1 MDLIAS
7 IIQASWYLLVE
18 SAVYIIFGLIIS
30 GLLSTLINPQAISRH
45 LGQRHFKSVFKA
57 ALIGI
62 PLPLCSCGVIPAAV
76 TLKKQ
81 GASNGATTAFMIST
95 PESGVDSIAI
105 TYALLDPIMTVA
117 RPMAAFVSATIAGIL
132 ENWFSQDDKPDTASQ
147 KSDQSGEMNGCC
159 NEHDPPHDKNKRPD
173 SLISKISSGLH
184 YAVNE
189 VWADMAAWF
198 FIGLLLAGI
207 ITVLIPDD
215 FFGRYLNGGISSM
228 LIMLAFGIPLYIC
241 ATASTPIAAALIM
254 KGVSPGAA
262 LVFLLVGPATNIT
275 SLTVLFGILGKRT
288 TAIYLTVIAVAAIF
302 FGLTVDWVYVVWDIE
317 VRAVIGQAAEII
329 PATIQFSSALLL
341 IVLTLIKIVLPAFTT
356 RLGRFWK
363 SSERKNQAQFSGV
376 NPDVKIPEC
385 AKPT

>member
-159 NEHDPPHDKNKRPD
+159 NEHDPPYDKNKRPD

-215 FFGRYLNGGISSM
+215 FFSRHLNGGISSM

-288 TAIYLTVIAVAAIF
+288 TAIYLTVIAVAAVF

-329 PATIQFSSALLL
+329 PATIQFSGALLL
-341 IVLTLIKIVLPAFTT
+341 IILTLIKIVLPALIT

-363 SSERKNQAQFSGV
+363 SSERKNQAQFGGV

>member
-1 MDLIAS
+1 MDQIFS
-7 IIQASWYLLVE
+7 IIQASWYLLLE

-30 GLLSTLINPQAISRH
+30 GLLSTLINPQAIAHH
-45 LGQRHFKSVFKA
+45 LGQRRFKSVLKA

-76 TLKKQ
+76 ALKKQ

-117 RPMAAFVSATIAGIL
+117 RPVAAFVSAAIAGVL
-132 ENWFSQDDKPDTASQ
+132 ENLLGQDDKTDNILQ
-147 KSDQSGEMNGCC
+147 RSDLPGEMNRCC
-159 NEHDPPHDKNKRPD
+159 DGHDHPPDETKRPN
-173 SLISKISSGLH
+173 SLASKISSGLH
-184 YAVNE
+184 YAVND
-189 VWADMAAWF
+189 VWSDMAGWF
-198 FIGLLLAGI
+198 FIGLLLAGV

-228 LIMLAFGIPLYIC
+228 LIMLVFGIPLYIC

-254 KGVSPGAA
+254 KGISPGTA

-275 SLTVLFGILGKRT
+275 SLTVLLGILGKRT
-288 TAIYLTVIAVAAIF
+288 TAIYLTVIAVAAVL
-302 FGLTVDWVYVVWDIE
+302 FGLTVDWVYVVWEIP
-317 VRAVIGQAAEII
+317 VRAVIGHAAEII
-329 PATIQFSSALLL
+329 PATIQLGGALLL
-341 IVLTLIKIVLPAFTT
+341 IVLTIIKVLPELTA
-356 RLGRFWK
+356 RLRSLLK
-363 SSERKNQAQFSGV
+363 SSKRKNQTEFEAM
-376 NPDVKIPEC
+376 NHDVKMPTC